1 MDKFEVIG
9 LSAVFAVLA
18 IRLYQKY
25 YKKDLTKGGN
35 SQQKQGGN
43 LFSSNHHDDD
53 YEPYSKK

>member
-1 MDKFEVIG
+1 MDKFEVIA

-25 YKKDLTKGGN
+25 FKKDLTKGEN

>member
-1 MDKFEVIG
+1 MDKVEVIA

-25 YKKDLTKGGN
+25 FKKDMSPKGTN
-35 SQQKQGGN
+35 QQKQGGH
-43 LFSSNHHDDD
+43 LFSSNKAEDD